1 VMSFFDY
8 VPPVSDNAFV
18 ITNPPYGERLKKE
31 QIDKFYKEMSD
42 RFKQH
47 YSGYDV
53 WLISSNFEALK
64 SFGLRPSATTSLNN
78 GGLDCKFMHYEMYRG
93 SKKTKYND
101 PEI

>member
-1 VMSFFDY
+1 MVDLKVMSFFDY

-64 SFGLRPSATTSLNN
+64 SLWFASIGNNLFKQWRTRLQVYALR
-78 GGLDCKFMHYEMYRG
+78 DV
-93 SKKTKYND
+93 
-101 PEI
+101 